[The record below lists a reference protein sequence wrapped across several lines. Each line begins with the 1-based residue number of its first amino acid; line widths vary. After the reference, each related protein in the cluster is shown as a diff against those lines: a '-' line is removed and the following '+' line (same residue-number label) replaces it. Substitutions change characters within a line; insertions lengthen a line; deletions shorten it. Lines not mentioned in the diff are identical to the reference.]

1 MAEPHDM
8 LRSSLAG
15 RYDVERELGEGGMA
29 TVYLAHDVRH
39 ARKVAIKVIRPEVA
53 ETLGTDRFLAE
64 IKLTASLQHP
74 HILTLLDSGVVPSA
88 RSAGRP
94 FYVMPFVQDSLARSI
109 VSALSVALGGPG
121 PGLSRPQSPNTEAYD
136 EYLRGRY
143 FLGRRLS

>member
-1 MAEPHDM
+1 MAEPYDT

-53 ETLGTDRFLAE
+53 ETLGTDRFLSE

-74 HILTLLDSGVVPSA
+74 
-88 RSAGRP
+88 
-94 FYVMPFVQDSLARSI
+94 
-109 VSALSVALGGPG
+109 
-121 PGLSRPQSPNTEAYD
+121 
-136 EYLRGRY
+136 
-143 FLGRRLS
+143 

>member
-53 ETLGTDRFLAE
+53 ETLGTGRFLAG
-64 IKLTASLQHP
+64 IRLPVALQRP
-74 HILTLLDSGVVPSA
+74 RLLALLGSGVVPSA

-94 FYVMPFVQDSLARSI
+94 FYVMP
-109 VSALSVALGGPG
+109 
-121 PGLSRPQSPNTEAYD
+121 Y
-136 EYLRGRY
+136 
-143 FLGRRLS
+143 

>member
-53 ETLGTDRFLAE
+53 ETLGTDRLLAE

-74 HILTLLDSGVVPSA
+74 HILTLLDSGVVPA
-88 RSAGRP
+88 AGVRP
-94 FYVMPFVQDSLARSI
+94 PSEHRP
-109 VSALSVALGGPG
+109 PG
-121 PGLSRPQSPNTEAYD
+121 H
-136 EYLRGRY
+136 
-143 FLGRRLS
+143 